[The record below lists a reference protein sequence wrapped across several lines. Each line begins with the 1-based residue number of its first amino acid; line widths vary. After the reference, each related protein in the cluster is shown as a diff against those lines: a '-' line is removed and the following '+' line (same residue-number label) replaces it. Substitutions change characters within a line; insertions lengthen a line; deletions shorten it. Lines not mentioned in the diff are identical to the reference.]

1 LIELGKIVHRF
12 RKSRSDDLVISVSEY
27 DRKTYVNLALLRER
41 PDYEQEKG
49 TMRAYITFDFRFL
62 PDFLE
67 GIERLKEAAELV
79 KKGASL

>member
-12 RKSRSDDLVISVSEY
+12 RKSRSDDLVISISEY
-27 DRKTYVNLALLRER
+27 DRKTYVNLSLLRER

-67 GIERLKEAAELV
+67 GIEKLKEAAELV